1 MKWIVVAIVVFVVG
15 YTLVNIYYRKPGR
28 AFRPYE
34 DMNNRATT
42 VRLLSG
48 GWQKVPVDVIR
59 PTEKPKLGLTASVTR
74 GANGLG
80 AELEAAFAEKPVL
93 LRSIDRV
100 SAPDRV
106 ERGTD
111 YLIHFSA
118 TLSDQ
123 RLQLGRVE
131 ALLRGQEIVLVP
143 FLEKLPG
150 NNLLSRWQDA
160 DYLAELE
167 TIRLAP
173 GRYTVRFAADGP
185 STQWSFEVR

>member
-1 MKWIVVAIVVFVVG
+1 MKWIVIAIVVFVVG

-48 GWQKVPVDVIR
+48 GWQKLPVDVIR
-59 PTEKPKLGLTASVTR
+59 PTEKPGLGLTASVTR

-80 AELEAAFAEKPVL
+80 AELEAAFAENPVL

-100 SAPDRV
+100 IAPDRV
-106 ERGTD
+106 ERGAD

-123 RLQLGRVE
+123 HLQLGRIE

-150 NNLLSRWQDA
+150 HNLLSRWPDA
-160 DYLAELE
+160 EYLAELE
-167 TIRLAP
+167 TMRLAP
-173 GRYTVRFAADGP
+173 GRYTVRFAAAGP
-185 STQWSFEVR
+185 SAQWSFEVR